1 MSITDEEIATIESL
15 NCNDPFLLK
24 KSPSEFIEMLMIN
37 KNGRGN
43 VYNSIKSIP
52 KRDFSHFDNKEQ

>member
-1 MSITDEEIATIESL
+1 MSITDEEIATIELL

-24 KSPSEFIEMLMIN
+24 KSPSEFIEMSMIN
-37 KNGRGN
+37 KNGRSK

-52 KRDFSHFDNKEQ
+52 KKDFSYFDNKEQ